1 MSPRQMGQGGMAGG
15 GVVAPGCVQSWWVGS
30 PSSMGPPSSSVRST
44 IEVFWL
50 LMLRERKKVQ
60 DGGGQRNPTTS
71 AEVILASVQIC
82 TCV

>member
-15 GVVAPGCVQSWWVGS
+15 GLVAPGCVQSRSVGS

-50 LMLRERKKVQ
+50 LMLTEREESRTGGTKKSN
-60 DGGGQRNPTTS
+60 DER
-71 AEVILASVQIC
+71 
-82 TCV
+82 

>member
-15 GVVAPGCVQSWWVGS
+15 VVAPSCVQSRSVGN

-50 LMLRERKKVQ
+50 LMLRGREEPRTGGTKKSNDER
-60 DGGGQRNPTTS
+60 
-71 AEVILASVQIC
+71 
-82 TCV
+82 

>member
-15 GVVAPGCVQSWWVGS
+15 VVAPGWVQSRSVGS

-50 LMLRERKKVQ
+50 LMLKEREEPKTGGTKKSN
-60 DGGGQRNPTTS
+60 DER
-71 AEVILASVQIC
+71 
-82 TCV
+82 